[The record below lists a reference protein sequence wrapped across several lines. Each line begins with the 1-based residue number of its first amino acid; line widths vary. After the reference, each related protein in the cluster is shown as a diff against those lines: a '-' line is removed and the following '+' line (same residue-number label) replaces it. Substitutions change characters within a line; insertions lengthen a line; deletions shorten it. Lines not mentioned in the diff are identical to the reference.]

1 MKSTVTLRHALDNPN
16 LFGRVL
22 EGDSWA
28 TWRVVMLATMGE
40 PLTETERET
49 FERVTGGRKE
59 PPIER
64 VDEAEYVVGRRGGK
78 DRAASVLAAYIAGLC
93 DHRAVL
99 APGERGV
106 VLCIAPDQRQAKI
119 TLDYIEGAFRLSPV
133 LRQMMTGRTSDTI
146 ELSNGVSIEVRSA
159 SFRRLRGVTA
169 LAVIASEAAFWYSD
183 ETSAN
188 ADTEILNAIRPALA
202 TTRGPLIVIS
212 SPYAR
217 KGEVW
222 ETYRRHFGPAGDP
235 RILVVQGSSREFN
248 PILPQSVVDRALERD
263 RAAASAE
270 YLAEFRT
277 DIESFVNRDAIS
289 ACIERGV
296 RERPPKSGVRY
307 VGHLDPSGGA
317 SDSMTMAIA
326 HLDGERAVLDVV
338 REVKAP
344 FRPDQV
350 AAEFSTVFK
359 QYRVREVRS
368 DRYGAEW
375 VTEAFRKHGITV
387 KQSELTSSELFIEL
401 LPLINSRQVVLLDN
415 DRITSQLVN
424 LERRVG
430 RTGRDSIGHPPG
442 LHDDVA
448 VVVAGAAHNASTIAR
463 RGEMRV
469 GIYPPGGGLI
479 TWLDING
486 ERPSAIRGGAHQT
499 ARASGRYWKRWNPNR
514 NCFE

>member
-1 MKSTVTLRHALDNPN
+1 V
-16 LFGRVL
+16 
-22 EGDSWA
+22 
-28 TWRVVMLATMGE
+28 
-40 PLTETERET
+40 
-49 FERVTGGRKE
+49 
-59 PPIER
+59 
-64 VDEAEYVVGRRGGK
+64 RG
-78 DRAASVLAAYIAGLC
+78 
-93 DHRAVL
+93 
-99 APGERGV
+99 
-106 VLCIAPDQRQAKI
+106 
-119 TLDYIEGAFRLSPV
+119 
-133 LRQMMTGRTSDTI
+133 
-146 ELSNGVSIEVRSA
+146 A

-212 SPYAR
+212 SPYGR

-222 ETYRRHFGPAGDP
+222 EIYRRNYGPAGDP

-277 DIESFVNRDAIS
+277 DIESFVNLDAVS

-296 RERPPKSGVRY
+296 RERPPVSGVRY

-317 SDSMTMAIA
+317 VDSMAMAIA

-350 AAEFSTVFK
+350 AAEFSALFK

-368 DRYGAEW
+368 DRYGSEW
-375 VTEAFRKHGITV
+375 VTEAFRKHDITV
-387 KQSELTSSELFIEL
+387 KPSEFTSSELFIEL

-415 DRITSQLVN
+415 DRVTSRWSVSSVVPVEADAIQLVT
-424 LERRVG
+424 RRGFMTMWRCRSPVPAKPQACSRAAAG
-430 RTGRDSIGHPPG
+430 CALASRATAEAAESIGSTKKANA
-442 LHDDVA
+442 L
-448 VVVAGAAHNASTIAR
+448 AG
-463 RGEMRV
+463 
-469 GIYPPGGGLI
+469 
-479 TWLDING
+479 
-486 ERPSAIRGGAHQT
+486 
-499 ARASGRYWKRWNPNR
+499 
-514 NCFE
+514 

>member
-1 MKSTVTLRHALDNPN
+1 M
-16 LFGRVL
+16 
-22 EGDSWA
+22 
-28 TWRVVMLATMGE
+28 
-40 PLTETERET
+40 
-49 FERVTGGRKE
+49 
-59 PPIER
+59 
-64 VDEAEYVVGRRGGK
+64 
-78 DRAASVLAAYIAGLC
+78 
-93 DHRAVL
+93 
-99 APGERGV
+99 
-106 VLCIAPDQRQAKI
+106 
-119 TLDYIEGAFRLSPV
+119 
-133 LRQMMTGRTSDTI
+133 
-146 ELSNGVSIEVRSA
+146 
-159 SFRRLRGVTA
+159 
-169 LAVIASEAAFWYSD
+169 
-183 ETSAN
+183 
-188 ADTEILNAIRPALA
+188 
-202 TTRGPLIVIS
+202 
-212 SPYAR
+212 
-217 KGEVW
+217 
-222 ETYRRHFGPAGDP
+222 
-235 RILVVQGSSREFN
+235 
-248 PILPQSVVDRALERD
+248 VDRALERD

-277 DIESFVNRDAIS
+277 DIESFVNLDAIS
-289 ACIERGV
+289 ACIEHGV

-387 KQSELTSSELFIEL
+387 KQSELMSSELFIEL

-442 LHDDVA
+442 LHDDMA

-479 TWLDING
+479 TWLDTNG
-486 ERPSAIRGGAHQT
+486 ERPSALRGGAHQT

>member
-1 MKSTVTLRHALDNPN
+1 M
-16 LFGRVL
+16 
-22 EGDSWA
+22 
-28 TWRVVMLATMGE
+28 
-40 PLTETERET
+40 
-49 FERVTGGRKE
+49 
-59 PPIER
+59 
-64 VDEAEYVVGRRGGK
+64 
-78 DRAASVLAAYIAGLC
+78 
-93 DHRAVL
+93 
-99 APGERGV
+99 
-106 VLCIAPDQRQAKI
+106 
-119 TLDYIEGAFRLSPV
+119 
-133 LRQMMTGRTSDTI
+133 
-146 ELSNGVSIEVRSA
+146 
-159 SFRRLRGVTA
+159 
-169 LAVIASEAAFWYSD
+169 
-183 ETSAN
+183 
-188 ADTEILNAIRPALA
+188 
-202 TTRGPLIVIS
+202 
-212 SPYAR
+212 
-217 KGEVW
+217 
-222 ETYRRHFGPAGDP
+222 
-235 RILVVQGSSREFN
+235 VQGSSREFN

-277 DIESFVNRDAIS
+277 DIESFVNLDAIS

-442 LHDDVA
+442 LHDDMA

-479 TWLDING
+479 TWLDTNG
-486 ERPSAIRGGAHQT
+486 ERPSALRGGAHQT